1 MRETIYNSLDPSFKT
16 PFGAVPEGTQ
26 VTFRLSVPD
35 TLGCTTPYL
44 CICRWDEPVRLLAMQ
59 PAGKQGGRNLFRLEY
74 TAGQPGA
81 YFYFF
86 DLYVNYTKIFRGERG
101 EGYLSSAPQ
110 GDRYQLTVYERDFAT
125 PAPLRGGV
133 LYQIFPDRFC
143 EGTPHTEMPFADRYY
158 RKNKDGE
165 PYFWPNEVDDGLLNL
180 DYFGGDFAG
189 IESKLPY
196 LASLG
201 VTLIYLNPIFEAHS
215 NHRYNT
221 ADYMKPDPLLGTE
234 ADFVRL
240 CAKAKAQGIRIIL
253 DGVFSHTGSDSVYFD
268 REARYGSNGAYHN
281 PNSPYRCWYDFS
293 PQYRDGYRSWWGF
306 DTLPEVNENEPSFQK
321 FICGEGGVIDHW
333 MTLGASGFRLDVAD
347 ELPDDFI
354 QLIRAAVKRHG
365 EDKLLIGEV
374 WEDATNKVSY
384 GVHRAYLL
392 GGGLDTVMNY
402 PFRDAI
408 IRFLRAGNAAA
419 LAEVLMSIVE
429 HYPKPA
435 MDVAMN
441 MLSTH
446 DTVRAITAIAG
457 EDCEG
462 HDRYW
467 QSGRVLDEPHFFFG
481 KRLMRLGFCLIFTLP
496 GLPCI
501 YYGDEIAMQGYKDPF
516 NRAYFDWNC
525 TDETLRRCVRE
536 LAARRRSNPAFADG
550 DLRILR
556 AEGGLLVFERRS
568 GSHSATVVI
577 NRSQAPVTL
586 TLAGAQHTLPEY
598 SYLLLDEPAGL

>member
-1 MRETIYNSLDPSFKT
+1 MRDTIFNSLDPAFKT
-16 PFGAVPEGTQ
+16 PFGAVPAGTA

-44 CICRWDEPVRLLAMQ
+44 CISRWDEPAQLLAMT
-59 PAGKQGGRNLFRLEY
+59 PAGKQDGRDLFTLEY
-74 TAGQPGA
+74 TPQAEGA

-86 DLYVNYTKIFRGERG
+86 DLYVNYTKVFCGERG
-101 EGYLSSAPQ
+101 EGFLSSAPQ
-110 GDRYQLTVYERDFAT
+110 GARYQLTVYQPDFVT
-125 PAPLRGGV
+125 PKALRGGV
-133 LYQIFPDRFC
+133 MYQIFPDRFC
-143 EGTPHTEMPFADRYY
+143 EGTPHEEMPFADRYY
-158 RKNKDGE
+158 RRNKDGE
-165 PYFWPNEVDDGLLNL
+165 PYFWPNEVDGGLLNQ

-201 VTLIYLNPIFEAHS
+201 VTVIYLNPIFEAHS

-221 ADYMKPDPLLGTE
+221 ANYLKPDPLLGTE
-234 ADFVRL
+234 EDFARL
-240 CAKAKAQGIRIIL
+240 CARAKERGIRIIL
-253 DGVFSHTGSDSVYFD
+253 DGVFSHTGSDSIYFD

-306 DTLPEVNENEPSFQK
+306 DTLPEVNENEPSFRK

-333 MTLGASGFRLDVAD
+333 MKLGASGFRLDVAD
-347 ELPDDFI
+347 ELPDSFI
-354 QLIRAAVKRHG
+354 RLIRAAVKRHG
-365 EDKLLIGEV
+365 EDKLLLGEV

-384 GVHRAYLL
+384 GVHRTYLL
-392 GGGLDTVMNY
+392 GGGLDAVMNY
-402 PFRDAI
+402 PFKDAI
-408 IRFLRAGNAAA
+408 IRFLRHGNAAA

-435 MDVAMN
+435 MDVTMN

-525 TDETLRRCVRE
+525 TDETLRGCVRE
-536 LAARRRSNPAFADG
+536 LASRRAANPAFADG

-556 AEGGLLVFERRS
+556 AEGGLLLFERRS
-568 GSHSATVVI
+568 GSHSATVAV
-577 NRSQAPVTL
+577 NRTQAPVTL
-586 TLAGAQHTLPEY
+586 TLDHRSYTIPEY
-598 SYLLLDEPAGL
+598 GYLLLDGPSGL